1 MKTGVILGF
10 GEIMGRVSMPGF
22 LRFGQAMPGR
32 VDVDFAGAE
41 ANTLGFLATLGHD
54 ARLVTALPAN
64 EIGDACVA
72 ALRHRGVG
80 TSAILRTDVGRL
92 GLYFL
97 EKGAGQRPGNVVYDR
112 SGSSVALTPGE
123 AYHWERLLEGAAWL
137 HLTGITPALSEV
149 AADANVLAARTARAR
164 GIPVSCDLN
173 PRSKLWRW
181 RPGTSPDDLSRE
193 QMLRLIPHVTHV
205 VGGPEDLAL
214 MLGVDAGRVDGVGS
228 AEPRE
233 LRWARA
239 AMAAFPWLAA
249 VGMTRRN
256 APNASELGWSGF
268 VMDGRTGQHHVAP
281 LDASGQWSQHEIR
294 HVVDRIGTGDAF
306 TAGLI
311 HGWVT
316 GAEPGWSVAFAT
328 AASCLAH
335 SVEGDACVVTRAE
348 VEALMAGSGGGR
360 VRR

>member
-1 MKTGVILGF
+1 MNPGVLLGF
-10 GEIMGRVSMPGF
+10 GEIMGRISMPGY
-22 LRFGQAMPGR
+22 LRLGQAMPGR

-41 ANTLGFLATLGHD
+41 ANALALLASLGHD
-54 ARLVTALPAN
+54 ARLVTALPSN
-64 EIGDACVA
+64 ELGDACIA

-80 TSAILRTDVGRL
+80 TSAVVRTDDGRL

-97 EKGAGQRPGNVVYDR
+97 EKGAAQRPGNAVYDR
-112 SGSSVALTPGE
+112 AGSSIALTPGE
-123 AYHWERLLEGAAWL
+123 AYGWERLLEGASWL
-137 HLTGITPALSEV
+137 HLTGITSALSEV
-149 AADANVLAARTARAR
+149 ASNANVLAAQAARSR

-181 RPGTSPDDLSRE
+181 RPGTAPEALARE
-193 QMLRLIPHVTHV
+193 QMLRLIPHVTHL

-214 MLGVDAGRVDGVGS
+214 MLGVAADEACGATES
-228 AEPRE
+228 RE
-233 LRWARA
+233 LSWARA
-239 AMAAFPWLAA
+239 ACAAFPWLEA
-249 VGMTRRN
+249 VGMTRRH
-256 APNASELGWSGF
+256 APNASELEWSGF
-268 VMDGRTGQHHVAP
+268 LLDARTGRHDEAP
-281 LDASGQWSQHEIR
+281 RDASGRPVSYPIR

-311 HGWVT
+311 HGWST
-316 GAEPGWSVAFAT
+316 GADPAWTVAFAT